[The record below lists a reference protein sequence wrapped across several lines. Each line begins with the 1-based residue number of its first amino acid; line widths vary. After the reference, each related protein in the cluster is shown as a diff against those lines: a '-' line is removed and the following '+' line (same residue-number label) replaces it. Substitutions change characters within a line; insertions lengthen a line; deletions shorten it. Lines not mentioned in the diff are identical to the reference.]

1 MANHQ
6 LQPIASSSPPFLSL
20 VTLMATGRWVGRPHQ
35 GRQPAAALRHVAPA
49 TTGLW
54 WSPHGRAAG
63 PLPLE
68 ASPSRQAS
76 AIDDDRGRTAS

>member
-6 LQPIASSSPPFLSL
+6 LQPIASSSSPSL
-20 VTLMATGRWVGRPHQ
+20 YRTLMATGRWVGRPHQ

-76 AIDDDRGRTAS
+76 AIDDDRGRSAS